1 PQDENENSF
10 QEAPGVS
17 PTIQTSTTN
26 HTVSRHRDEIDFH
39 FLRHPLACGG
49 PPRVCPAPA
58 AGGRE
63 PSTRRPRPRLAPR
76 RTSFPCALSSTSV
89 VPPSCFL
96 TSCWRPA
103 AGRAGP
109 RAAPRTGPAP
119 APGRAPEGAPPA
131 VATPPPPSTKR
142 APAVARRTAS
152 AERRAQRTR
161 GAGPTL
167 TSLLSRREAAGRRWQ
182 RTGPPRS
189 WRCAAP
195 PTEAPSMCASRT
207 WT

>member
-10 QEAPGVS
+10 QEAPGVI
-17 PTIQTSTTN
+17 PTIRTSTTN

-39 FLRHPLACGG
+39 SLRHPLACGG

-96 TSCWRPA
+96 CSCWRPA
-103 AGRAGP
+103 AGRARP
-109 RAAPRTGPAP
+109 RATTRTEPAA

-131 VATPPPPSTKR
+131 VATPTPPSTKR
-142 APAVARRTAS
+142 APAVARRSAS
-152 AERRAQRTR
+152 DERRAYAVR
-161 GAGPTL
+161 GVVPA
-167 TSLLSRREAAGRRWQ
+167 
-182 RTGPPRS
+182 
-189 WRCAAP
+189 
-195 PTEAPSMCASRT
+195 
-207 WT
+207 WTI